1 MSGPSRLDYLAARY
15 VFAPCTVW
23 ARGIAIYAFLVA
35 LLMALLG
42 HLSASFAAL
51 AGGAVLIGFYLWA
64 ARRFWRRW
72 SDQRED
78 AF

>member
-1 MSGPSRLDYLAARY
+1 MNEPSRLDYLAARY
-15 VFAPCTVW
+15 VFAPCAGWV
-23 ARGIAIYAFLVA
+23 RGIAIYAFVVA

-42 HLSASFAAL
+42 HLSASFSAL
-51 AGGAVLIGFYLWA
+51 VGGAVLIGLYLWA
-64 ARRFWRRW
+64 ARLFWRRW